1 MRLADVLGA
10 CIRGIPKYR
19 KVEDIKDEKIEH
31 LLWGRE
37 GSYFEKVNRK

>member
-10 CIRGIPKYR
+10 CIRGVPKYH
-19 KVEDIKDEKIEH
+19 KVDDIKDDKIEH

-37 GSYFEKVNRK
+37 GSYFEKG